1 MIKILVEII
10 FALLVKTFLF
20 FLRIIF
26 TVICFIRKEEKLFK
40 KQSNDLNIKG
50 IHLKKRFIHIDGY
63 QHLITEC
70 GNTEASEENT
80 IVMMGGIPSDP
91 SESLYWMAAE
101 LCRKDKD
108 LHVLIL
114 HLPYYEEYSK
124 INLDKNLYA
133 KFNAL
138 KLPFDREINLKEI
151 NIDPKFSHENQAQIT
166 LKIFKKLK
174 LKKAHFVGHDRG
186 VIVFENLLISNREIF
201 LSLSRGSQVWD
212 HYKDEWSKLAPKIC
226 VGPPH
231 RYMAYPYQLRLLFFL
246 ITFIKLPFGITEIA
260 SHLRGSK
267 KGSEE
272 YDRVTHLIYKA
283 NNPTRKYLLKVQQTF
298 MQTDSKIEV
307 LNRKKLKNIDVKMM
321 QFQGEDEFKYGKNR
335 KLISDQPYFG
345 IYNLF
350 KNEVEDLF
358 PGCVGQDLNKKVSNL
373 IEEKRDYRKLKLLP
387 SAKLE
392 SFALIPKSSHFN
404 VIENPKGC
412 ANAVYDFIKNI

>member
-1 MIKILVEII
+1 M
-10 FALLVKTFLF
+10 
-20 FLRIIF
+20 R
-26 TVICFIRKEEKLFK
+26 EEKKLFK

-80 IVMMGGIPSDP
+80 IVMMGGIPTDP

-151 NIDPKFSHENQAQIT
+151 NIDPKFSHENQAEIT

-174 LKKAHFVGHDRG
+174 LRKAHFVGHDRG
-186 VIVFENLLISNREIF
+186 VIVFENLLISNQEIF

-212 HYKDEWSKLAPKIC
+212 YYKDEWSKLAPKIC

-231 RYMAYPYQLRLLFFL
+231 RYMAYPFQLRLLFFL
-246 ITFIKLPFGITEIA
+246 ITFIKIPFGITEIA

-298 MQTDSKIEV
+298 MQTDSKMEV
-307 LNRKKLKNIDVKMM
+307 LNRKKLKNIDVKIM

>member
-1 MIKILVEII
+1 
-10 FALLVKTFLF
+10 
-20 FLRIIF
+20 
-26 TVICFIRKEEKLFK
+26 
-40 KQSNDLNIKG
+40 
-50 IHLKKRFIHIDGY
+50 
-63 QHLITEC
+63 
-70 GNTEASEENT
+70 
-80 IVMMGGIPSDP
+80 
-91 SESLYWMAAE
+91 
-101 LCRKDKD
+101 
-108 LHVLIL
+108 
-114 HLPYYEEYSK
+114 
-124 INLDKNLYA
+124 
-133 KFNAL
+133 
-138 KLPFDREINLKEI
+138 
-151 NIDPKFSHENQAQIT
+151 
-166 LKIFKKLK
+166 
-174 LKKAHFVGHDRG
+174 
-186 VIVFENLLISNREIF
+186 
-201 LSLSRGSQVWD
+201 
-212 HYKDEWSKLAPKIC
+212 
-226 VGPPH
+226 
-231 RYMAYPYQLRLLFFL
+231 MAYPYQLRLLFFL

-298 MQTDSKIEV
+298 MQTDSKMEV

>member
-10 FALLVKTFLF
+10 FALLVKAFLF

-70 GNTEASEENT
+70 GNTEALEENT
-80 IVMMGGIPSDP
+80 IVMMGGIPTDP

-124 INLDKNLYA
+124 INLDKNFYA

-212 HYKDEWSKLAPKIC
+212 YYKDEWSKLAPKIC

-298 MQTDSKIEV
+298 MQTDSKMEV
-307 LNRKKLKNIDVKMM
+307 LNRKKLKT
-321 QFQGEDEFKYGKNR
+321 
-335 KLISDQPYFG
+335 
-345 IYNLF
+345 
-350 KNEVEDLF
+350 
-358 PGCVGQDLNKKVSNL
+358 
-373 IEEKRDYRKLKLLP
+373 
-387 SAKLE
+387 
-392 SFALIPKSSHFN
+392 
-404 VIENPKGC
+404 
-412 ANAVYDFIKNI
+412 

>member
-20 FLRIIF
+20 FSRIIF

-101 LCRKDKD
+101 FCKIDKD

-151 NIDPKFSHENQAQIT
+151 NIC
-166 LKIFKKLK
+166 
-174 LKKAHFVGHDRG
+174 
-186 VIVFENLLISNREIF
+186 LLYTSP
-201 LSLSRGSQVWD
+201 S
-212 HYKDEWSKLAPKIC
+212 P
-226 VGPPH
+226 
-231 RYMAYPYQLRLLFFL
+231 
-246 ITFIKLPFGITEIA
+246 
-260 SHLRGSK
+260 
-267 KGSEE
+267 
-272 YDRVTHLIYKA
+272 
-283 NNPTRKYLLKVQQTF
+283 
-298 MQTDSKIEV
+298 
-307 LNRKKLKNIDVKMM
+307 
-321 QFQGEDEFKYGKNR
+321 
-335 KLISDQPYFG
+335 
-345 IYNLF
+345 
-350 KNEVEDLF
+350 
-358 PGCVGQDLNKKVSNL
+358 
-373 IEEKRDYRKLKLLP
+373 RD
-387 SAKLE
+387 
-392 SFALIPKSSHFN
+392 
-404 VIENPKGC
+404 
-412 ANAVYDFIKNI
+412 

>member
-1 MIKILVEII
+1 M
-10 FALLVKTFLF
+10 
-20 FLRIIF
+20 R
-26 TVICFIRKEEKLFK
+26 EERKLFK
-40 KQSNDLNIKG
+40 KQSNNLNIKG
-50 IHLKKRFIHIDGY
+50 IRLKKRFIHIDGY

-70 GNTEASEENT
+70 GDSEASEENT
-80 IVMMGGIPSDP
+80 IVMMGGIPCDP
-91 SESLYWMAAE
+91 SESLYWMTAE
-101 LCRKDKD
+101 LCRLDKD
-108 LHVLIL
+108 LHILIL
-114 HLPYYEEYSK
+114 HLPYYEDHSK
-124 INLDKNLYA
+124 IDLDKNLYA

-151 NIDPKFSHENQAQIT
+151 NIDPKFNHEYQAEIT

-174 LKKAHFVGHDRG
+174 LRKAHFVGHDRG
-186 VIVFENLLISNREIF
+186 VIVFENLLISNQEIF

-212 HYKDEWSKLAPKIC
+212 YYKDDWSKLAPKIC

-231 RYMAYPYQLRLLFFL
+231 RYMVYPYQLRLLFIL

-260 SHLRGSK
+260 NHLKGSK

-283 NNPTRKYLLKVQQTF
+283 NNPSRKFLLKAQQTF
-298 MQTDSKIEV
+298 MQTDSKKEV
-307 LNRKKLKNIDVKMM
+307 FNRKKLKHIDVKIM

-345 IYNLF
+345 VYNLF

-358 PGCVGQDLNKKVSNL
+358 PGCVGQDPNKKVSNL
-373 IEEKRDYRKLKLLP
+373 IEEKGDYRKLKLLP
-387 SAKLE
+387 NAKLQ